1 MYSNQNNQVTM
12 EQAIALM
19 TARTELEVDGV
30 LALDTVLKLIASGID
45 PESDLYALPTFLG
58 DN

>member
-1 MYSNQNNQVTM
+1 MYNNQITI

-19 TARTELEVDGV
+19 TARTEMEVDGV
-30 LALDTVLKLIASGID
+30 IAFDTVLALIASGID
-45 PESDLYALPTFLG
+45 PESDLTGLPTFLG